1 MTGLALRCRDDE
13 QMDAAD
19 LDEETY
25 ACVLHDLARINR
37 WTFTAHPLLAF
48 LDRATFG
55 LTHFRLLDVGFG
67 EGDLLRRVAGWA
79 HRRGIATS
87 LIGIDINPRSAD
99 IARAATPPDLS
110 IQYLTGDCHSLFG
123 TFDFIV
129 SSQVTHHMTDRQL
142 FDFLNFMELRAERG
156 WLIND
161 LHRHAF
167 AYHGFPLLARLLGV
181 HRIVRE
187 DGQLSIARSFR
198 ADEWRA
204 ILSASGLPMG
214 GIKIVRRFPFRLA
227 VERLKQ
233 RSTRPHWQAS
243 VGAAVLRRE
252 RSGSSSI

>member
-13 QMDAAD
+13 QMDAVD
-19 LDEETY
+19 LDGETY
-25 ACVLHDLARINR
+25 ARVLHDLARINR

-48 LDRATFG
+48 LDRATRG

-79 HRRGIATS
+79 QRRGIATS
-87 LIGIDINPRSAD
+87 LVGIDINPRSAE
-99 IARAATPPDLS
+99 IARAATPVGLP
-110 IQYLTGDCHSLFG
+110 IQYLTGDCHGLFG

-129 SSQVTHHMTDRQL
+129 SSQVTHHMTDGQL
-142 FDFLNFMELRAERG
+142 FDFLHFMEQRAERG

-198 ADEWRA
+198 KRDWQDVLHDAGM
-204 ILSASGLPMG
+204 ASE
-214 GIKIVRRFPFRLA
+214 GIKLVNRFPTRLS
-227 VERLKQ
+227 VERIK
-233 RSTRPHWQAS
+233 R
-243 VGAAVLRRE
+243 
-252 RSGSSSI
+252 

>member
-1 MTGLALRCRDDE
+1 MTGLALRCRDEE
-13 QMDAAD
+13 QMDAVD
-19 LDEETY
+19 LDGETY
-25 ACVLHDLARINR
+25 ARVLHDLARINC

-48 LDRATFG
+48 LDRATRG

-67 EGDLLRRVAGWA
+67 EGDLLRRVAVWA
-79 HRRGIATS
+79 LRRGIATS
-87 LIGIDINPRSAD
+87 LVGIDINPRSAE
-99 IARAATPPDLS
+99 IARAATPLNLP
-110 IQYLTGDCHSLFG
+110 IKYLTGDCHGLFG

-129 SSQVTHHMTDRQL
+129 SSQVTHHMTDGQL
-142 FDFLNFMELRAERG
+142 FDFLHFMEQRAERG

-204 ILSASGLPMG
+204 ILGAAGLPMG
-214 GIKIVRRFPFRLA
+214 GIRIVRRFPFRLA
-227 VERLKQ
+227 VERIKQ
-233 RSTRPHWQAS
+233 RDARPNWQAS
-243 VGAAVLRRE
+243 VGAAILRPE
-252 RSGSSSI
+252 ISGLDSA